1 MFFVDIFV
9 IILNVVL
16 GGKYMFKFIEDK
28 RFFYACAALSIV
40 VTVMTANLRSYSVVS
55 VFGNAL
61 IVIFLLAM
69 IIFNRVEHKE
79 LMKVL
84 TASLLEMIIVK
95 NLAEF
100 SAIAE
105 PIFSNMQKV
114 TDVFNINNITFRGI
128 TLIITSILLLI
139 LFVNHF
145 VINFT
150 GKASKVAIN
159 VNKVAM
165 VIYFI
170 IIVITK
176 IVLVSNIYRYMPL
189 FSSMP
194 SKLKLALIVD
204 GIPTM
209 LYALSVV
216 SMEAFVNKERAKKGK
231 LLHR

>member
-1 MFFVDIFV
+1 
-9 IILNVVL
+9 
-16 GGKYMFKFIEDK
+16 MFKFIEDK

-105 PIFSNMQKV
+105 PIFSNLQKV

>member
-1 MFFVDIFV
+1 
-9 IILNVVL
+9 
-16 GGKYMFKFIEDK
+16 MFKFIEDK

-55 VFGNAL
+55 VFGNVL

-84 TASLLEMIIVK
+84 TASLLEMIIVR

-105 PIFSNMQKV
+105 PIFSNLQKV

-176 IVLVSNIYRYMPL
+176 IVLVSNIYRYMTL

>member
-1 MFFVDIFV
+1 
-9 IILNVVL
+9 
-16 GGKYMFKFIEDK
+16 MFKFIEDK

-55 VFGNAL
+55 VFGNVL

-105 PIFSNMQKV
+105 PIFSNLQKV

-176 IVLVSNIYRYMPL
+176 IVLVSNIYRYMTL

>member
-1 MFFVDIFV
+1 
-9 IILNVVL
+9 
-16 GGKYMFKFIEDK
+16 MFKFIEDK

-55 VFGNAL
+55 VFGNVL

-105 PIFSNMQKV
+105 PIFSNLQKV
-114 TDVFNINNITFRGI
+114 TDVFNINNITFRGV
-128 TLIITSILLLI
+128 TLIITSVLLLI

-194 SKLKLALIVD
+194 SKLKLALIID

>member
-1 MFFVDIFV
+1 
-9 IILNVVL
+9 
-16 GGKYMFKFIEDK
+16 MFKFIEDK

-55 VFGNAL
+55 VFGNVL

-105 PIFSNMQKV
+105 PIFSNLQKV

>member
-1 MFFVDIFV
+1 
-9 IILNVVL
+9 
-16 GGKYMFKFIEDK
+16 MFKFIEDK
-28 RFFYACAALSIV
+28 RFFYACAALSIL

-105 PIFSNMQKV
+105 PIFSNLQKV